1 MMMDAMLQTLID
13 NVSDGILLCDADWV
27 VQRVNGRAETLL
39 RRRGAE
45 MVGRTLWEALPDVAG
60 TPFEEQVRAAAQQ
73 RLVRIFE
80 HFYPSLYAWQK
91 VRAAPGDDGGMAVL
105 LTDTSDL
112 ARRQQTEAV
121 REAVRG
127 IVRQVPVAISILRG
141 PEHRF
146 EVVNEMARRLIG
158 GRELEGR
165 TVRDAFPELEGQGL
179 LQILDQVFQT
189 GTAYEGREMPIRFD
203 RTGSGEL
210 VDGCFNVVYQPLLG
224 ADGRVSGILSISVD
238 VSELVAERKVMSR
251 QAAESRAILSQ
262 LTEGVIVTDA
272 EGRIRFVNEAAER
285 MHGGARLDVAPG
297 EYTRAYNL
305 LTEHGEPYPEEQ
317 LPLARAVLHDEVVTD
332 ARWRIRTGGGD
343 LLVRGSARPVRGEDG
358 QKLGAVLTIHPVG

>member
-1 MMMDAMLQTLID
+1 MLQTLID
-13 NVSDGILLCDADWV
+13 NVSDGILLCDEHWV

-39 RRRGAE
+39 RRRGAD

-60 TPFEEQVRAAAQQ
+60 TPFEDHVRAASQHG
-73 RLVRIFE
+73 LVRIFE

-91 VRAAPGDDGGMAVL
+91 VRAAPGDGGMVVL
-105 LTDTSDL
+105 LTDITDL

-158 GRELEGR
+158 GRDLEGR

-179 LQILDQVFQT
+179 FQILDQVFRT
-189 GTAYEGREMPIRFD
+189 GTPYEGREMPIRFD
-203 RTGSGEL
+203 RGGTGEL
-210 VDGCFNVVYQPLLG
+210 TDGCFNVVYQPLLE

-238 VSELVAERKVMSR
+238 VTELVAERRAMSR

-262 LTEGVIVTDA
+262 LTEGVIVADA
-272 EGRIRFVNEAAER
+272 EGRIRFVNDAAER
-285 MHGGARLDVAPG
+285 MHGGARLDVLPG

-305 LTEHGEPYPEEQ
+305 LTEQGEPYPEEQ

-332 ARWRIRTGGGD
+332 ARWRIRTEDGGE
-343 LLVRGSARPVRGEDG
+343 LLVKGSARPVRGEDG
-358 QKLGAVLTIHPVG
+358 HKLGAVLTIHPMN